1 MTLLL
6 RVAKWRIGSGGRGQ
20 RGGYDR
26 GGEAATGGGG
36 QFGGREWPRIRRQ
49 STRTP
54 LTQHNFTC
62 QAIDVRMYAPTC
74 VRTYTNDRVVFIN
87 YASLKVTYI
96 HLDRTLA
103 SILWFLLLYNYF
115 LKLYEK
121 HTQTNENDKRNKISK
136 RRNIEHTCSIS
147 WKIRAF
153 CVQVHGWD

>member
-6 RVAKWRIGSGGRGQ
+6 RVAKWRIGGGGRGQ

-54 LTQHNFTC
+54 LTQHNC
-62 QAIDVRMYAPTC
+62 HGSGHRRAYVRAYAPTC

-87 YASLKVTYI
+87 YVSLKVTYI

-121 HTQTNENDKRNKISK
+121 TKTQTNENDKRNKLVK
-136 RRNIEHTCSIS
+136 GRETLNIRVVLAE
-147 WKIRAF
+147 K
-153 CVQVHGWD
+153 